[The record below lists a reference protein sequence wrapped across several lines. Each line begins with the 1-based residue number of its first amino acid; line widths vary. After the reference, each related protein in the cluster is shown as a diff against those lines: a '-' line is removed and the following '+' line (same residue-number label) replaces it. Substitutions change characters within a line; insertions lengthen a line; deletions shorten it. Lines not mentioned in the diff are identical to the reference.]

1 MTGVGELY
9 RHILIPIYK
18 GHQALFHLQTT
29 HKLFQVIAFGTEKL
43 EQSDVAEVLITVTE
57 AAVDYFKPPEENA
70 KTQEKAGLPVVQ
82 TKVDRIRAVSYTI
95 GDEGTKVKNGIKS
108 NNRQI

>member
-1 MTGVGELY
+1 M
-9 RHILIPIYK
+9 
-18 GHQALFHLQTT
+18 
-29 HKLFQVIAFGTEKL
+29 HKLFQVIALGAEKL
-43 EQSDVAEVLITVTE
+43 EQSDLAEVLITVTE
-57 AAVDYFKPPEENA
+57 AAVDYFKPPEENP
-70 KTQEKAGLPVVQ
+70 KNQEKAGLPVVQ

>member
-1 MTGVGELY
+1 M
-9 RHILIPIYK
+9 
-18 GHQALFHLQTT
+18 
-29 HKLFQVIAFGTEKL
+29 HKRFQVIALGAEKL